1 MEYYRLYS
9 SHVLLCLLMLCYRYD
24 CLSGNDVATL
34 VECVT
39 GGEEP
44 CPPEALVQLG
54 EELESGSHT
63 QAFAAALIRAVAPAV
78 CLWLCVGMC
87 VSGCVGAFDVCV
99 VKILLCNLFFEIFSC
114 RAPVSVACPP
124 PDFQA
129 GHPEPEFHCTSA
141 PVGHVCL
148 QAHRRRSVSGRGV
161 SAQCAHTR
169 SASTVCTC
177 GERGT
182 AGGHH
187 TPGQHSARVRHGVY
201 LLLSVLSVCR

>member
-124 PDFQA
+124 QISKLDIQSPSFTALQPLLA
-129 GHPEPEFHCTSA
+129 MCASKPIA
-141 PVGHVCL
+141 AAVCL
-148 QAHRRRSVSGRGV
+148 GEAFLPSALTPAVPALFAHAVNGAQLEAITLLGNILRV
-161 SAQCAHTR
+161 SAM
-169 SASTVCTC
+169 VCTC
-177 GERGT
+177 CF
-182 AGGHH
+182 
-187 TPGQHSARVRHGVY
+187 P
-201 LLLSVLSVCR
+201 C